1 MLTYIIILNEEVFIF
16 VMFHFCPQ
24 GGASGVSSDSLS
36 EADSKSIGSNLLD
49 ALSLS
54 SSTTNPDNA
63 RRERGMWTH
72 APQVPYIVH
81 SCLKHLETYGE
92 STLIQHSSA
101 QSFLLLEWGYLSW
114 ALILECFI

>member
-1 MLTYIIILNEEVFIF
+1 MKLQNVCFSVTLTFSL
-16 VMFHFCPQ
+16 FCHQ

-54 SSTTNPDNA
+54 SSTTNPDSS
-63 RRERGMWTH
+63 RRDRETWAHT
-72 APQVPYIVH
+72 PQVPYIIQ

-92 STLIQHSSA
+92 IFVAIRS
-101 QSFLLLEWGYLSW
+101 LEIYGEIFV
-114 ALILECFI
+114 AIL